1 MLGHKAGLDI
11 EETRERLPRLATL
24 PFDPA
29 CKLMASFNSATDA
42 AGWPVVRCF
51 VKGAAPAVMARAAT
65 ALCGRTSIPWDT
77 GLNER
82 AHAHMERM
90 EREGRRV
97 MAAATRDLDPAG
109 FDPDGDLLGY
119 VTDLQMTSLV
129 GMVDPAREES
139 KAAVAAAQAAHIRV
153 RMVTGDDVITGAAIA
168 GQVGIGGD
176 AILGADFAALTED
189 ERLARIDGIGVL
201 GRVAPEHKVLLA
213 GTLRLPLSSLDPT
226 DYR

>member
-11 EETRERLPRLATL
+11 EGTRERLPRLATL

-29 CKLMASFNSATDA
+29 YKLMATFNSATDA
-42 AGWPVVRCF
+42 AGRPVVRCF

-65 ALCGRTSIPWDT
+65 ALSAGTRIPWDT
-77 GLNER
+77 DLNER

-90 EREGRRV
+90 ERDGRRV

-119 VTDLQMTSLV
+119 VTGLQMTSLV

-139 KAAVAAAQAAHIRV
+139 KAAVASRPGGPHPGPH
-153 RMVTGDDVITGAAIA
+153 GDRG
-168 GQVGIGGD
+168 
-176 AILGADFAALTED
+176 
-189 ERLARIDGIGVL
+189 
-201 GRVAPEHKVLLA
+201 
-213 GTLRLPLSSLDPT
+213 
-226 DYR
+226 